1 MRSEKFVTALIG
13 TLTAF
18 IVSLASVACIV
29 TGFDM
34 AVDLWAVALW
44 CGIAALVSGI
54 CFSLPLSPV
63 PVCTV
68 AVTGSILWI
77 AGNMELSFQ
86 ALVYRLSRKYN
97 ATHGWN
103 ILRPDHY
110 TADVLELELW
120 LFLCFLG
127 AVIAV
132 TIAWAICRRKT
143 VLPGVLLS
151 LLCLGTCFVVRE
163 TVPDTVWLWLVL
175 FGILLLM
182 LTHTVRR
189 ENASRGNR
197 LTLITA
203 IPLALFLLILFIAI
217 PQNNY
222 KADAPAQTVLN
233 AILQNETFQALF
245 GDLTK
250 TGTTGSSVDSGIVR
264 LDTVGIREVSQ
275 EEILQVDT
283 DYTGTLYLRG
293 RALDTY
299 DGKSWTDSR
308 AETTDLYWP
317 EGEQL
322 ESVGEVRI
330 KTKFAHKMLYL
341 PYYVQSMD
349 LSDVTRGIENTTK
362 LTDYSFTTALLRNE
376 SVLAKATG
384 EIPQSYLQHL
394 DDSTSAWASPLAEK
408 ITAGKT
414 GIYEK
419 AQAIAAYVR
428 SSARYDLRTEAMPSY
443 GRKDF
448 AKWFLEESDTGYCV
462 HFATAATVL
471 LQAEG
476 IPARYVTGY
485 MTEVQENC
493 VSLVRSCDA
502 HAWVEY
508 WLPGFGWTILEVTP
522 SAQEEP
528 ETEPIMSESEPF
540 DWGVVTV
547 MALATLLAAL
557 VGAFVQR
564 AIRLRLRRK
573 RLRSGAVKQR
583 VLAYWQECVRFATCL
598 GELPD
603 ESLLHIA
610 EKAKF
615 SNHELLE
622 SDLAPFIAYLQTARE
637 QIKRHGLFRKLYY
650 RFVLA
655 LY

>member
-1 MRSEKFVTALIG
+1 MRSEKLVTALIG
-13 TLTAF
+13 TLAAF

-34 AVDLWAVALW
+34 AVDLWTVALW
-44 CGIAALVSGI
+44 CGIAALISGV

-77 AGNMELSFQ
+77 AGGMELSFQ

-97 ATHGWN
+97 TAHGWG

-110 TADVLELELW
+110 TADALELELW

-132 TIAWAICRRKT
+132 AIAWAICRRKT
-143 VLPGVLLS
+143 VLPGVLLAGMS
-151 LLCLGTCFVVRE
+151 LATCFVTRE
-163 TVPDTVWLWLVL
+163 TVPSTVWLWLLL

-189 ENASRGNR
+189 EDASRGNR
-197 LTLITA
+197 LTMIA
-203 IPLALFLLILFIAI
+203 AAPLALFLLILFVAV
-217 PQNNY
+217 PQDNY
-222 KADAPAQTVLN
+222 KADAPAKTVLN
-233 AILQNETFQALF
+233 TILQNETFQALF

-293 RALDTY
+293 RALDAY

-308 AETTDLYWP
+308 STITGLYWP
-317 EGEQL
+317 EGDQL
-322 ESVGEVRI
+322 QSVGEVRI

-341 PYYVQSMD
+341 PYYVQSVD
-349 LSDVTRGIENTTK
+349 LSDVTRGMENTTK
-362 LTDYSFTTALLRNE
+362 LTDYSFTTALLPNE

-384 EIPQSYLQHL
+384 EIPQSNLQYL
-394 DDSTSAWASPLAEK
+394 DDSTAAWASPLAEK

-448 AKWFLEESDTGYCV
+448 AKWFLEDSDTGYCV

-485 MTEVQENC
+485 MVQVQENC

-522 SAQEEP
+522 SADAQPEEESITP
-528 ETEPIMSESEPF
+528 ESEPF
-540 DWGVVTV
+540 DWSIVTTV
-547 MALATLLAAL
+547 ALATLLMAL
-557 VGAFVQR
+557 AGVFVQR
-564 AIRLRLRRK
+564 TIRLRLRRK
-573 RLRSGAVKQR
+573 KLHSGTTRQR
-583 VLAYWQECVRFATCL
+583 ALAYWQESVRFATCL

-615 SNHELLE
+615 SNHNLQEA
-622 SDLAPFIAYLQTARE
+622 DLAPFVQYLQTARE
-637 QIKRHGLFRKLYY
+637 RIRRHGLFRKLYY